1 MKPVDIERLKAAG
14 PGLPKVPVLGVP
26 VDENS
31 SHEPGAAAAPEAIA
45 KRLFWAGGSPWTES
59 GVDLSQSG
67 LFSYLGSFATNAER
81 TFDQVSEATLWLA
94 ESGFRPIFVGGD
106 HSISI
111 PILRG
116 LSKVYGNLSIL
127 HIDAHPDLYDN
138 FDDNPNSHASPFARI
153 MEEGLAKRLVQVGI
167 RTLNPHLREQIAR
180 FGVECFE
187 MRGEDRLPQL
197 DFDGPVYLSIDMD
210 GLDPVF
216 APGVSHREPG
226 GLSTR
231 QVIDLIQAT
240 AGHLVAADVVEYN
253 PRFDIGHMTAQV
265 AAKLVREAAGVMI
278 GEAFERGGDDLQ
290 SS

>member
-1 MKPVDIERLKAAG
+1 MKALDIEKVRAMSAD
-14 PGLPKVPVLGVP
+14 LPKVPVLGLP

-31 SHEPGAAAAPEAIA
+31 SHARGPAKAPDLVAPWLFSDGGNPWSEA
-45 KRLFWAGGSPWTES
+45 R
-59 GVDLSQSG
+59 VDLSAPGQCAYIG
-67 LFSYLGSFATNAER
+67 AFPENGEGAFDEFEETAE
-81 TFDQVSEATLWLA
+81 WLTKA
-94 ESGFRPIFVGGD
+94 GHRPIFIGGD

-116 LSKVYGNLSIL
+116 LSKTYGDLSIL
-127 HIDAHPDLYDN
+127 HVDAHPDLYDD

-187 MRGEDRLPQL
+187 MCSEDRLPEL
-197 DFDGPVYLSIDMD
+197 SFDGPVYLSIDMD
-210 GLDPVF
+210 GLDPAF

-240 AGHLVAADVVEYN
+240 SGHLVAADVVEYN
-253 PRFDIGHMTAQV
+253 PRFDIGDMTAQV
-265 AAKLVREAAGVMI
+265 AAKLVREAAGVMLK
-278 GEAFERGGDDLQ
+278 EAL
-290 SS
+290 